1 MWVKDAR
8 LDLWAG
14 KPKTTKELADILT
27 YCENKKYMPYKVTQ
41 MDERIILT
49 STLNPYVEVMAAFG
63 FKKGCSYF
71 DVVTKRDQDF
81 INQVLKE
88 AKVDKKFKATLTKS
102 ISKGDKVNQIEVSK
116 K

>member
-1 MWVKDAR
+1 MAEII
-8 LDLWAG
+8 A
-14 KPKTTKELADILT
+14 
-27 YCENKKYMPYKVTQ
+27 YCEHQKYMPYNVTSSNGKVT
-41 MDERIILT
+41 LT
-49 STLNPYVEVMAAFG
+49 STLNPYTEVMGIFG

-71 DVVTKRDQDF
+71 NVVTKRDQDF